1 MRLSEFIL
9 SNMNEI
15 LAEWES
21 FAGTILAATNL
32 DKLAL
37 RDHAPEILKAI
48 ALDMETTQT
57 DFEQA
62 EKSKGLAPI
71 RDPETAA
78 ETHSTQRLRTGFNQ
92 VQVVS
97 EYRALRASVIRLWLA
112 SSPQPDASDLYQ
124 LTRFNE
130 GLDQALGES
139 TMRFMQEVEAA
150 RDFALA
156 VLAHDLRNPLN
167 AVITSAECLKIAKA
181 RDDETITTLSSIIFD
196 SGMQMSKL
204 IDTLLDFTGT
214 RLGRS
219 LSVKREPMCLRPI
232 LESTVTSFSAAHPNR
247 TIELNC
253 NEEAQCAVD
262 EVRIRQMLSNLV
274 ANAIQHGAET
284 SPIVI
289 TSWIASGEIVIQVH
303 NDGAPIAASKIP
315 TTFDFSAQRRTKNG
329 GVTTELGHLGIGLYI
344 TGKIVEAHGGK
355 ISVTSTAQEGTTFEV
370 RLPCAGPSITRPSLL
385 PTRNRVLSHP

>member
-232 LESTVTSFSAAHPNR
+232 LESTVASFSAAHPNR

-289 TSWIASGEIVIQVH
+289 TSWIATSGEIVIQVH

-344 TGKIVEAHGGK
+344 TGKIVEAHAGK

-370 RLPCAGPSITRPSLL
+370 RLPCAGTEY
-385 PTRNRVLSHP
+385 HAA

>member
-21 FAGTILAATNL
+21 FAGAILPATNL
-32 DKLAL
+32 DKLTL

-57 DFEQA
+57 DLEQA

-71 RDPETAA
+71 KDPETAA

-112 SSPQPDASDLYQ
+112 SSPQPDSSDLYQ

-139 TMRFMQEVEAA
+139 TMRFMQEVESA

-167 AVITSAECLKIAKA
+167 AVVTSAECLKIAKA
-181 RDDETITTLSSIIFD
+181 HDDETITTLSSIIFD

-232 LESTVTSFSAAHPNR
+232 LESTVASFSAAHPNR

-253 NEEAQCAVD
+253 NGEAQCAGD

-303 NDGAPIAASKIP
+303 NDGPPIAASKIS
-315 TTFDFSAQRRTKNG
+315 TTFDFSAQRRTKNA

-344 TGKIVEAHGGK
+344 TGKIVEAHAGK

-370 RLPCAGPSITRPSLL
+370 RLPCAVTE
-385 PTRNRVLSHP
+385 HYAA

>member
-21 FAGTILAATNL
+21 FAGAILPAADL

-37 RDHAPEILKAI
+37 RDHAPEILKSI

-57 DFEQA
+57 DLEQA

-71 RDPETAA
+71 KDPETAA

-139 TMRFMQEVEAA
+139 TMRFMQEVESA

-167 AVITSAECLKIAKA
+167 AVVTSAECLKIAKA
-181 RDDETITTLSSIIFD
+181 HDDETITTLSSIIFD

-232 LESTVTSFSAAHPNR
+232 LESTVASFSAAHPNR

-253 NEEAQCAVD
+253 NGEAQCAGD

-303 NDGAPIAASKIP
+303 NDGPPIPASKIP
-315 TTFDFSAQRRTKNG
+315 TTFDFSAQRRTKNA

-344 TGKIVEAHGGK
+344 TGKIVEAHAGK

-370 RLPCAGPSITRPSLL
+370 RLPCAVTE
-385 PTRNRVLSHP
+385 HHAA

>member
-21 FAGTILAATNL
+21 FAGAILPAADL

-139 TMRFMQEVEAA
+139 TMRFMQEVESA

-167 AVITSAECLKIAKA
+167 AVVTSAECLKIAKA

-232 LESTVTSFSAAHPNR
+232 LESTVASFSAAHPNR
-247 TIELNC
+247 TIKLTC
-253 NEEAQCAVD
+253 NEEAQCAGD

-289 TSWIASGEIVIQVH
+289 TSWIESGEIVIQVH
-303 NDGAPIAASKIP
+303 NDGPPIAASKIP
-315 TTFDFSAQRRTKNG
+315 TTFDFSAQRRTKNA

-370 RLPCAGPSITRPSLL
+370 RLPCAVTE
-385 PTRNRVLSHP
+385 HHAA

>member
-1 MRLSEFIL
+1 
-9 SNMNEI
+9 MNEI

-21 FAGTILAATNL
+21 FAGAILPAANL

-57 DFEQA
+57 DLEQA

-78 ETHSTQRLRTGFNQ
+78 ATHSTQRLRTGFNQ

-112 SSPQPDASDLYQ
+112 SSPQSDASDLYQ

-167 AVITSAECLKIAKA
+167 AVITSAECLKMAKA

-232 LESTVTSFSAAHPNR
+232 LESIVASFSAAHPNR

-284 SPIVI
+284 SPISI
-289 TSWIASGEIVIQVH
+289 ASWIAGGEIVIQVH
-303 NDGAPIAASKIP
+303 NDGPPIAPSKIP
-315 TTFDFSAQRRTKNG
+315 TTFDFSAPRRTKNG

-344 TGKIVEAHGGK
+344 TGKIVEAHAGK

-370 RLPCAGPSITRPSLL
+370 RLPCAATE
-385 PTRNRVLSHP
+385 HHAA

>member
-21 FAGTILAATNL
+21 FAGAILPAADL

-57 DFEQA
+57 DLEQA

-71 RDPETAA
+71 KDPESAA

-139 TMRFMQEVEAA
+139 TMRFMREVESA

-181 RDDETITTLSSIIFD
+181 HDDETITTLSSIIFD

-247 TIELNC
+247 TIELTC
-253 NEEAQCAVD
+253 NGEAQCAGD
-262 EVRIRQMLSNLV
+262 QVRIRQMLSNLV

-289 TSWIASGEIVIQVH
+289 TSWIESGEIVIQVH
-303 NDGAPIAASKIP
+303 NDGPPIAASKIP
-315 TTFDFSAQRRTKNG
+315 TTFDFSAQRRTKNA

-370 RLPCAGPSITRPSLL
+370 RLPCAVTE
-385 PTRNRVLSHP
+385 HHAA

>member
-21 FAGTILAATNL
+21 FAGAILPAADL

-57 DFEQA
+57 DLEQA

-71 RDPETAA
+71 KDPETAA

-139 TMRFMQEVEAA
+139 TMRFMQEVESA

-181 RDDETITTLSSIIFD
+181 HDDETITTLSSIIFD

-232 LESTVTSFSAAHPNR
+232 LESTVASFSAAHPNR
-247 TIELNC
+247 TIELTC
-253 NEEAQCAVD
+253 NEEAQCAGD

-289 TSWIASGEIVIQVH
+289 TSWIESGEIVIQVH
-303 NDGAPIAASKIP
+303 NDGPPIAASKIP
-315 TTFDFSAQRRTKNG
+315 TTFDFSAQRRTKNA

-344 TGKIVEAHGGK
+344 TGKIVEAHAGK

-370 RLPCAGPSITRPSLL
+370 RLPCAVTE
-385 PTRNRVLSHP
+385 HHAA

>member
-1 MRLSEFIL
+1 VRLSEFIL

-21 FAGTILAATNL
+21 FAGAIFPTTNL

-57 DFEQA
+57 DLEQA

-112 SSPQPDASDLYQ
+112 SSPQPDTSDLYQ

-139 TMRFMQEVEAA
+139 TMRFMQDVEAA

-181 RDDETITTLSSIIFD
+181 RDDETITRLSSIIFD

-232 LESTVTSFSAAHPNR
+232 LESTVASFSAAHPNR

-274 ANAIQHGAET
+274 ANAIQHGAGT

-289 TSWIASGEIVIQVH
+289 SSWIASGEIVIQVH
-303 NDGAPIAASKIP
+303 NDGPPIAASKIP
-315 TTFDFSAQRRTKNG
+315 TTFDFSAKRRTENG

-344 TGKIVEAHGGK
+344 TGKIVEAHAGK

-370 RLPCAGPSITRPSLL
+370 RLPCAGTE
-385 PTRNRVLSHP
+385 HYAA

>member
-21 FAGTILAATNL
+21 FAGAILPATNL

-112 SSPQPDASDLYQ
+112 SSPPPDASDLYQ

-232 LESTVTSFSAAHPNR
+232 LESTVASFSAAHPNR

-344 TGKIVEAHGGK
+344 TGKIVEAHAGK

>member
-1 MRLSEFIL
+1 
-9 SNMNEI
+9 MNEI

-21 FAGTILAATNL
+21 FAGAILPATNL

-139 TMRFMQEVEAA
+139 TMRFMQEVESA

-232 LESTVTSFSAAHPNR
+232 LESTVASFSAAHPNR

-344 TGKIVEAHGGK
+344 TGKIVEAHAGK

>member
-21 FAGTILAATNL
+21 FAGAILPAADL

-57 DFEQA
+57 DLEQA

-71 RDPETAA
+71 KDPETAA

-139 TMRFMQEVEAA
+139 TMRFMQEVESA

-167 AVITSAECLKIAKA
+167 AVVTSAECLKIAKA
-181 RDDETITTLSSIIFD
+181 HDDETITTLSSIIFD

-232 LESTVTSFSAAHPNR
+232 LESTVASFSAAHPNR
-247 TIELNC
+247 TIELTGNG
-253 NEEAQCAVD
+253 EAQCAVD

-303 NDGAPIAASKIP
+303 NDGPPIPASKIP
-315 TTFDFSAQRRTKNG
+315 TTFDFSAQRRTKNA

-344 TGKIVEAHGGK
+344 TGKIVEAHAGK

-370 RLPCAGPSITRPSLL
+370 RLPCAVTE
-385 PTRNRVLSHP
+385 HHAA

>member
-21 FAGTILAATNL
+21 FAGAILPAADL

-37 RDHAPEILKAI
+37 RDHEPEILKAI

-57 DFEQA
+57 DLEQA

-78 ETHSTQRLRTGFNQ
+78 ENHSTQRLRTGFNQ

-130 GLDQALGES
+130 GIDQALGES

-232 LESTVTSFSAAHPNR
+232 LESTVASFSAAHPNR

-253 NEEAQCAVD
+253 NGEAQCAGD

-303 NDGAPIAASKIP
+303 NDGPPIAASKIP
-315 TTFDFSAQRRTKNG
+315 TTFDFSAQRRTKNA

-344 TGKIVEAHGGK
+344 TGKIVEAHAGK

-370 RLPCAGPSITRPSLL
+370 RLPCAVTE
-385 PTRNRVLSHP
+385 HYAA

>member
-1 MRLSEFIL
+1 M
-9 SNMNEI
+9 
-15 LAEWES
+15 
-21 FAGTILAATNL
+21 
-32 DKLAL
+32 
-37 RDHAPEILKAI
+37 
-48 ALDMETTQT
+48 DMETKQT
-57 DFEQA
+57 DLEQA

-78 ETHSTQRLRTGFNQ
+78 EIHSTQRLRTGFNQ

-139 TMRFMQEVEAA
+139 TMRFMQEVETA

-232 LESTVTSFSAAHPNR
+232 LESTVASFSAAHPNR

-253 NEEAQCAVD
+253 NERSSMC
-262 EVRIRQMLSNLV
+262 
-274 ANAIQHGAET
+274 
-284 SPIVI
+284 
-289 TSWIASGEIVIQVH
+289 
-303 NDGAPIAASKIP
+303 
-315 TTFDFSAQRRTKNG
+315 
-329 GVTTELGHLGIGLYI
+329 
-344 TGKIVEAHGGK
+344 
-355 ISVTSTAQEGTTFEV
+355 
-370 RLPCAGPSITRPSLL
+370 C
-385 PTRNRVLSHP
+385 

>member
-21 FAGTILAATNL
+21 FAGAILPAADF

-57 DFEQA
+57 DLEQA

-71 RDPETAA
+71 KDPESAA

-139 TMRFMQEVEAA
+139 TMRFMQEVESA

-167 AVITSAECLKIAKA
+167 AVVTSAECLKIAKA
-181 RDDETITTLSSIIFD
+181 HDDETITTLSSIIFD

-232 LESTVTSFSAAHPNR
+232 LESTVTSFSAAHPKR
-247 TIELNC
+247 TIELTC
-253 NEEAQCAVD
+253 NGEAQCAGD

-289 TSWIASGEIVIQVH
+289 TSWIESGEIVIQVH
-303 NDGAPIAASKIP
+303 NDGPPIAASKIP
-315 TTFDFSAQRRTKNG
+315 TTFDFSAQRRTKNA

-370 RLPCAGPSITRPSLL
+370 RLPCAVTE
-385 PTRNRVLSHP
+385 HHAA

>member
-21 FAGTILAATNL
+21 FAGAILPAADL

-57 DFEQA
+57 DLEQA

-71 RDPETAA
+71 KDPETAA

-139 TMRFMQEVEAA
+139 TMRFMQEVESA

-167 AVITSAECLKIAKA
+167 AVVTSAECLKIAKA
-181 RDDETITTLSSIIFD
+181 HDDETITTLSSIIFD

-232 LESTVTSFSAAHPNR
+232 LESTVASFSAAHPNR

-253 NEEAQCAVD
+253 NGEAQCAGD

-289 TSWIASGEIVIQVH
+289 TSWIASSEIVIQVH
-303 NDGAPIAASKIP
+303 NDGPPIPASKIP
-315 TTFDFSAQRRTKNG
+315 TTFDFSAQRRTKNA

-344 TGKIVEAHGGK
+344 TGKIVEAHAGK

-370 RLPCAGPSITRPSLL
+370 RLPCAVTE
-385 PTRNRVLSHP
+385 HHAA

>member
-21 FAGTILAATNL
+21 FAGAILPAADL

-57 DFEQA
+57 DLEQA

-71 RDPETAA
+71 KDPETAA

-139 TMRFMQEVEAA
+139 TMRFMQEVESA

-167 AVITSAECLKIAKA
+167 AVVTSAECLKIAKA
-181 RDDETITTLSSIIFD
+181 HDDETITTLSSIIFD

-232 LESTVTSFSAAHPNR
+232 LESTVASFSAAHPNR

-253 NEEAQCAVD
+253 NGEAQCAGD

-289 TSWIASGEIVIQVH
+289 TSRIASGEIVIQVH
-303 NDGAPIAASKIP
+303 NDGPPIPASKIP
-315 TTFDFSAQRRTKNG
+315 TTFDFSAQRRTKNA

-344 TGKIVEAHGGK
+344 TGKIVEAHAGK

-370 RLPCAGPSITRPSLL
+370 RLPCAVT
-385 PTRNRVLSHP
+385 

>member
-1 MRLSEFIL
+1 VRLSEFIL

-15 LAEWES
+15 LSEWES
-21 FAGTILAATNL
+21 FAGAILPATNL

-57 DFEQA
+57 DLEQA

-247 TIELNC
+247 TIELTC
-253 NEEAQCAVD
+253 NGEAQCAGD

-289 TSWIASGEIVIQVH
+289 TSWIESGEIVIQVH
-303 NDGAPIAASKIP
+303 NDGPPIAASKIP
-315 TTFDFSAQRRTKNG
+315 TTFDFSAQRRTKNA

-370 RLPCAGPSITRPSLL
+370 RLPCAVTE
-385 PTRNRVLSHP
+385 HHAA

>member
-21 FAGTILAATNL
+21 FAGAILPATNL

-232 LESTVTSFSAAHPNR
+232 LESTVASFSAAHPNR

-344 TGKIVEAHGGK
+344 TGKIVEAHAGK

-370 RLPCAGPSITRPSLL
+370 RLPCAGTEY
-385 PTRNRVLSHP
+385 HAA

>member
-21 FAGTILAATNL
+21 FAGAILPAADL

-57 DFEQA
+57 DLEQA

-71 RDPETAA
+71 KDPETAA

-139 TMRFMQEVEAA
+139 TMRFMQEVESA

-167 AVITSAECLKIAKA
+167 AVVTSAECLKIAKA
-181 RDDETITTLSSIIFD
+181 HDDETITTLSSIIFD

-232 LESTVTSFSAAHPNR
+232 LESTLTSFSAAHPNR

-253 NEEAQCAVD
+253 NGEAQCAGD

-303 NDGAPIAASKIP
+303 NDGPPIPASKIP
-315 TTFDFSAQRRTKNG
+315 TTFDFSAQRRTKNA

-344 TGKIVEAHGGK
+344 TGKIVEAHAGK

-370 RLPCAGPSITRPSLL
+370 RLPCAVTE
-385 PTRNRVLSHP
+385 HHAA

>member
-1 MRLSEFIL
+1 VRLSEFIL

-21 FAGTILAATNL
+21 FAGAILPAADL

-57 DFEQA
+57 DLEQA

-71 RDPETAA
+71 KDPESAA

-139 TMRFMQEVEAA
+139 TMRFMREVESA

-167 AVITSAECLKIAKA
+167 AVVTSAECLKIAKA
-181 RDDETITTLSSIIFD
+181 HDDETIITLSSIIFD

-247 TIELNC
+247 TIELTC
-253 NEEAQCAVD
+253 NGEAQCAGD
-262 EVRIRQMLSNLV
+262 QVRIRQMLSNLV

-289 TSWIASGEIVIQVH
+289 TSWIESGEIVIQVH
-303 NDGAPIAASKIP
+303 NDGPPIAASKIP
-315 TTFDFSAQRRTKNG
+315 TTFDFSAQRRTKNA

-370 RLPCAGPSITRPSLL
+370 RLPCAVTE
-385 PTRNRVLSHP
+385 HHAA

>member
-21 FAGTILAATNL
+21 FAGAILPATNL

-48 ALDMETTQT
+48 ALDMETAQT
-57 DFEQA
+57 HLEQA
-62 EKSKGLAPI
+62 EKSKGLAPTGD
-71 RDPETAA
+71 RDTAA

-181 RDDETITTLSSIIFD
+181 HDDETIITLSSIIFD

-247 TIELNC
+247 TIELTC
-253 NEEAQCAVD
+253 NGEAQCAGD
-262 EVRIRQMLSNLV
+262 QVRIRQMLSNLV

-289 TSWIASGEIVIQVH
+289 TSWIESGEIVIQVH
-303 NDGAPIAASKIP
+303 NDGPPIAASKIP
-315 TTFDFSAQRRTKNG
+315 TTFDFSAQRRTKNA

-370 RLPCAGPSITRPSLL
+370 RLPCAVTE
-385 PTRNRVLSHP
+385 HHAA

>member
-21 FAGTILAATNL
+21 FAGAILPATNL

-57 DFEQA
+57 DLEQA

-71 RDPETAA
+71 KDPETAA

-139 TMRFMQEVEAA
+139 TMRFMQEVESA

-167 AVITSAECLKIAKA
+167 AVVTSAECLKIAKA
-181 RDDETITTLSSIIFD
+181 HDDETITTLSSIIFD

-232 LESTVTSFSAAHPNR
+232 LESTVASFSAAHPNR

-253 NEEAQCAVD
+253 NGEAQCAGD

-303 NDGAPIAASKIP
+303 NDGPPIPASKIP
-315 TTFDFSAQRRTKNG
+315 TTFDFSAQRRTKNA

-344 TGKIVEAHGGK
+344 TGKIVEAHAGK

-370 RLPCAGPSITRPSLL
+370 RLPCAVTE
-385 PTRNRVLSHP
+385 HHAA

>member
-21 FAGTILAATNL
+21 FAGAILPAADL

-48 ALDMETTQT
+48 ALDMETAQT
-57 DFEQA
+57 HLEQA
-62 EKSKGLAPI
+62 EKSKGLAPTGD
-71 RDPETAA
+71 RDTAA

-139 TMRFMQEVEAA
+139 TMRFMREVESA

-167 AVITSAECLKIAKA
+167 AVVTSAECLKIAKA
-181 RDDETITTLSSIIFD
+181 HDDETITTLSSIIFD

-247 TIELNC
+247 TIELTC
-253 NEEAQCAVD
+253 NGEAQCAGD
-262 EVRIRQMLSNLV
+262 QVRIRQMLSNLV

-289 TSWIASGEIVIQVH
+289 TSWIESGEIVIQVH
-303 NDGAPIAASKIP
+303 NDGPPIAASKIP
-315 TTFDFSAQRRTKNG
+315 TTFDFSAQRRTKNA

-370 RLPCAGPSITRPSLL
+370 RLPCAVTE
-385 PTRNRVLSHP
+385 HHAA

>member
-21 FAGTILAATNL
+21 FAGAILPAADL

-48 ALDMETTQT
+48 ALDMETAQT
-57 DFEQA
+57 HLEQA
-62 EKSKGLAPI
+62 EKSKGLAPTGD
-71 RDPETAA
+71 RDTAA

-181 RDDETITTLSSIIFD
+181 RDDETITTLSSIIVD

-232 LESTVTSFSAAHPNR
+232 LESTVASFSAAHPNR

-303 NDGAPIAASKIP
+303 NDGPIIAASKIP
-315 TTFDFSAQRRTKNG
+315 TTFEFSPQRRTKNA

-344 TGKIVEAHGGK
+344 TGKIVEAHAGK

-370 RLPCAGPSITRPSLL
+370 RLPCAVTE
-385 PTRNRVLSHP
+385 HHAA

>member
-21 FAGTILAATNL
+21 FAGAILPAADL

-57 DFEQA
+57 DLEQA

-71 RDPETAA
+71 KDPETAA

-139 TMRFMQEVEAA
+139 TMRFMQEVESA

-232 LESTVTSFSAAHPNR
+232 LESTVASFSATHPTR

-253 NEEAQCAVD
+253 SEEAQCAGD

-303 NDGAPIAASKIP
+303 NDGPPIPASKIP
-315 TTFDFSAQRRTKNG
+315 TTFDFSAQRRTKNA

-344 TGKIVEAHGGK
+344 TGKIVEAHAGK

-370 RLPCAGPSITRPSLL
+370 RLPCAVTE
-385 PTRNRVLSHP
+385 HHAA

>member
-21 FAGTILAATNL
+21 FAGAILPAADL

-57 DFEQA
+57 DLEQA

-71 RDPETAA
+71 KDPETAA

-139 TMRFMQEVEAA
+139 TMRFMQEVESA

-167 AVITSAECLKIAKA
+167 AVVTSAECLKIAKA
-181 RDDETITTLSSIIFD
+181 HDDETITTLSSIIFD

-232 LESTVTSFSAAHPNR
+232 LESTVASFSAAHPNR

-253 NEEAQCAVD
+253 NGEAQCAGD

-303 NDGAPIAASKIP
+303 NDGPPIPASKIP
-315 TTFDFSAQRRTKNG
+315 TTFDFSAQRRTKNA

-344 TGKIVEAHGGK
+344 TGKIVEAHAGK
-355 ISVTSTAQEGTTFEV
+355 ISVTSTAQEGTTFKV
-370 RLPCAGPSITRPSLL
+370 RLPCAVTE
-385 PTRNRVLSHP
+385 HHAA